1 MLYHKIGKDTQSS
14 EELLLISYFFY
25 FKKRNHNCIAWEN
38 RNFVNATFKRQLI
51 AYERTSKGNIKFG
64 K

>member
-1 MLYHKIGKDTQSS
+1 MV
-14 EELLLISYFFY
+14 FFAL
-25 FKKRNHNCIAWEN
+25 RNETIIAWEN

-51 AYERTSKGNIKFG
+51 AYGRTSEGNIKFE